1 MPLSAKQLQEQYGEL
16 LQSPPLSECPSAYL
30 LHSALSSRRPPID
43 VSMAAVKTWWQ
54 KYKHGQIQLSVSSAK
69 ELQEKY
75 GDIVKALAVNNSSSY
90 LLVKALRDGEPAVY
104 ISDGVARQWL
114 KLYFNLSQIDNA
126 GHLET
131 RYGELLR
138 EHIKQHPLDATGVLS
153 VKLWKLKFTMNGSMN
168 GSIHFEFQLP

>member
-16 LQSPPLSECPSAYL
+16 LQQPPLSECPSAYL
-30 LHSALSSRRPPID
+30 LHIALSRMRPPID
-43 VSMAAVKTWWQ
+43 VSSAAVKTWWQ
-54 KYKHGQIQLSVSSAK
+54 KYKQGQIELSVSSAK

-75 GDIVKALAVNNSSSY
+75 GDIAKALAVNNSSGY

-114 KLYFNLSQIDNA
+114 KLYFNLSQIENA

-131 RYGELLR
+131 RYGKPLR
-138 EHIKQHPLDATGVLS
+138 EHIKQHPLDVTGVLS
-153 VKLWKLKFTMNGSMN
+153 VKLCKLKFRMNE
-168 GSIHFEFQLP
+168 SINR

>member
-1 MPLSAKQLQEQYGEL
+1 MPLSAQQLHQQYGEL
-16 LQSPPLSECPSAYL
+16 LQQPPFCNAASPYL
-30 LHSALSSRRPPID
+30 LHIALSNRSPAID

-54 KYKHGQIQLSVSSAK
+54 KYKQGQIELSVSSAK

-75 GDIVKALAVNNSSSY
+75 GDIAKALAVNNSSGY

-114 KLYFNLSQIDNA
+114 KQYFNLAQIENA

-131 RYGELLR
+131 RYGKPLR
-138 EHIKQHPLDATGVLS
+138 DHIEHHLLDAAGELF
-153 VKLWKLKFTMNGSMN
+153 VKLCKLKFRMNE
-168 GSIHFEFQLP
+168 SISRLLATNSY

>member
-1 MPLSAKQLQEQYGEL
+1 MPLSAQQLHQQYGEL
-16 LQSPPLSECPSAYL
+16 LQQPPFCNAASPYL
-30 LHSALSSRRPPID
+30 LHIALSKRSPPID

-54 KYKHGQIQLSVSSAK
+54 KYKHGPIELSVSTAK

-75 GDIVKALAVNNSSSY
+75 GDIAKALAVDNYSGY

-126 GHLET
+126 GHLES
-131 RYGELLR
+131 RYGEPLR
-138 EHIKQHPLDATGVLS
+138 AHIQHNPCDARGVSS
-153 VKLWKLKFTMNGSMN
+153 VKLWGLKFTMNA
-168 GSIHFEFQLP
+168 SINR

>member
-1 MPLSAKQLQEQYGEL
+1 MPLSGKQLHDQYGEL
-16 LQSPPLSECPSAYL
+16 LQQPPFCTAASPYL
-30 LHSALSSRRPPID
+30 LHIALSSRSPPID
-43 VSMAAVKTWWQ
+43 VSIAAVNTWWK

-75 GDIVKALAVNNSSSY
+75 GDIAKALAVNNSSGY

-114 KLYFNLSQIDNA
+114 KLYFNLSQIENA
-126 GHLET
+126 GHLES

-138 EHIKQHPLDATGVLS
+138 EHMKQHILDATGVSRWL
-153 VKLWKLKFTMNGSMN
+153 VGRDLGMMWA
-168 GSIHFEFQLP
+168 